1 MSSDSPAVRRGQTLP
16 VYDWRP
22 EAKAG
27 DLTKGN
33 SIPSNQTYSD
43 IYNREAR
50 GGVRGGQQDGSQ
62 KKQQRKKR
70 QDIISRQPGAQEMK
84 REDGSQ
90 KQGSWTSVEEMG
102 GVESKKQT

>member
-50 GGVRGGQQDGSQ
+50 GGQQDGSQ
-62 KKQQRKKR
+62 KKQQRKKS

-84 REDGSQ
+84 RADGSQ
-90 KQGSWTSVEEMG
+90 KQGSWISV
-102 GVESKKQT
+102 VETKQT